1 MATFK
6 SWTNPKNNEERIYIS
21 GLVGQNQSKV
31 FVVKQSADSFGFEYD
46 IKAQIPEGV
55 YSNKNDLIN
64 QPVWYNAGC
73 HGRDLLYDWAFDV
86 RKSTWRQQDNFISW
100 RWKYSVED
108 WRGNVC
114 KC

>member
-64 QPVWYNAGC
+64 QAEQEIFKAAGS
-73 HGRDLLYDWAFDV
+73 RIKAFEQV
-86 RKSTWRQQDNFISW
+86 KQLCR
-100 RWKYSVED
+100 E
-108 WRGNVC
+108 
-114 KC
+114 